1 MGLSVT
7 LSNALSGMRV
17 GNESLDI
24 LSRNIANSGTP
35 GYHRQSL
42 SVIDRLANSPSART
56 GDLER
61 VFNKSLQSYYTRQV
75 ADTGFASVRSSLLN
89 RLQASIG
96 RPGDATSLD
105 TQLSSLRNALSTMA
119 TSPDDPASRAD
130 MLSKAQSMASTLNR
144 LTRDVQGLR
153 QETETRISTDVGNL
167 NQMLGTLDQINTRLK
182 DISGDGASR
191 ASLMDQRDRLVTQ
204 ISELIGVRA
213 DYRDNGTV
221 ALTTLSGIGLID
233 GSAGRFEFTPA
244 GQITADSTYSQD
256 ATKNSV
262 GTLTLITPSGL
273 RLDMAANNS
282 LQGGELAGLIE
293 LRDKTLV
300 DTQKQLDQIAAG
312 LAQAFSTTSTNGT
325 AVTVGAATGFDLDLS
340 SVRSGNDFR
349 FTYTQGGVE
358 KSVKVVRVDDLS
370 KLPIDYVDADGTR
383 VIGLEFAGGAAGMA
397 GQLSARITGLTFS
410 GVGSTLRVLDDGAT
424 GNTDMTSLT
433 ARTTASTLRDGG
445 PALSLF
451 VDAGNTDFT
460 NSLDG
465 TGQATGFAGRIT
477 VNSLVVADSRTLVQH
492 VTGAALGDSARAD
505 YLFDQLNTMRFNAQV
520 QPGSTL
526 RSINGTVGDL
536 VSQTMN
542 IQGDVVASAIT
553 AEQSQVA
560 TLEAIDQRMAEEYS
574 VDVDEEMARL
584 TELQAA
590 YAANARVITIVQELL
605 DTLMA
610 I

>member
-1 MGLSVT
+1 MGLSVS

-56 GDLER
+56 GGLER

-75 ADTGFASVRSSLLN
+75 ADTGFASSRANLLN
-89 RLQASIG
+89 RLQASLG
-96 RPGDATSLD
+96 KPGDATSLD
-105 TQLSSLRNALSTMA
+105 TQLSSLRNALSTMS
-119 TSPDDPASRAD
+119 TSPDDPAARAD

-153 QETETRISTDVGNL
+153 QETETRISTDVDNL
-167 NQMLGTLDQINTRLK
+167 NQMLGTLEQINGRLK
-182 DISGDGASR
+182 DISGDSGSR
-191 ASLMDQRDRLVTQ
+191 ATLLDQRDRLVSS

-221 ALTTLSGIGLID
+221 ALTTLSGVGLLD
-233 GSAGRFEFTPA
+233 GKAGRFAFTAA
-244 GQITADSTYSQD
+244 GQITADSTYNQD
-256 ATKNSV
+256 PNKNTV

-273 RLDMAANNS
+273 VLDMAANNAVQS
-282 LQGGELAGLIE
+282 GDLGGLLE

-300 DTQKQLDQIAAG
+300 ETQKQLDQIAAG
-312 LAQAFSTTSTNGT
+312 LAQAFSTKLTDGT
-325 AVTVGAATGFDLDLS
+325 AVTVGAAAGFDLDLS
-340 SVRSGNDFR
+340 AIRSGNDLS
-349 FTYTQGGVE
+349 FTYSQGGVE

-370 KLPIDYVDADGTR
+370 KLPLDYVDADGTR

-397 GQLSARITGLTFS
+397 SQLSARITGLTFS
-410 GVGSTLRVLDDGAT
+410 GSGNTLRIVDDGAT
-424 GNTDMTSLT
+424 GNTDVVSLQ
-433 ARTTASTLRDGG
+433 ARTTAASLRDDG

-451 VDAGNTDFT
+451 VDAANVDFT

-465 TGQATGFAGRIT
+465 KGQSRGFAGRIT
-477 VNSLVVADSRTLVQH
+477 VNPLVIADSRTLVQH
-492 VTGAALGDSARAD
+492 VTGAALGDSTRAD
-505 YLFDQLNTMRFNAQV
+505 YMLDQLNTMRFNAPV
-520 QPGSTL
+520 QPGASL
-526 RSINGTVGDL
+526 RQINGTVGDL

-542 IQGDVVASAIT
+542 IQGDTVASALT
-553 AEQSQVA
+553 AEQSQVT
-560 TLEAIDQRMAEEYS
+560 TLEAIDQRMSEEYG
-574 VDVDEEMARL
+574 VDVDTEMARL
-584 TELQAA
+584 MELQAA

-605 DTLMA
+605 DTLMQ